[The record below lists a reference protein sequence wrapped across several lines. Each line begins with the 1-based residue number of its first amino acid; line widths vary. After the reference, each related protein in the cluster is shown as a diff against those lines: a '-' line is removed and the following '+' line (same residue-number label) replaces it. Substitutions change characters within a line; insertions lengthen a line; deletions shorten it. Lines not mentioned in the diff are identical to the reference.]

1 MQMNKVKRNTLT
13 GKKFALFAVLAF
25 LAAAAPALAHNSL
38 MYPDRT
44 SAPVGETVD
53 VIASISEPL
62 GVPDFPFYLNER
74 ISYTYGPL
82 KMAVFKGTSAS
93 DLDISYVNI
102 RDGSKKK
109 YTFEEAEAAYLD
121 EKGKSPRD
129 ASYALMSRVFNCDVA
144 TYKVPSAGTLSF
156 AAASSYGTNTVVKS
170 FMKTFVNL
178 TADGEST
185 KARASHFGFDG
196 IELRP
201 VDDLASLKSGGK
213 VRVEALLNGKPQSGV
228 VVYSGYRE
236 IPEAARV
243 SPILEYSE
251 KADPIYHAAV
261 TDQSGVAE
269 LKLPEIPSGATE
281 LKDVYLFTDGH
292 LTVEKVRYR
301 ATVSFSL
308 KK

>member
-1 MQMNKVKRNTLT
+1 MQMNKVMRRTSV
-13 GKKFALFAVLAF
+13 GKKFILLATFTFLVAV
-25 LAAAAPALAHNSL
+25 APAFAHNSL

-44 SAPVGETVD
+44 NVPIGETVD
-53 VIASISEPL
+53 VIATISEPL

-82 KMAVFKGTSAS
+82 KMAVFKGESAA
-93 DLDISYVNI
+93 DLDISYCDI
-102 RDGSKKK
+102 RNGAKKT
-109 YTFEEAEAAYLD
+109 YTFEEAEAAYLN
-121 EKGKSPRD
+121 EKGKSPQD
-129 ASYALMSRVFNCDVA
+129 DSYTLMSRVFNCDVA
-144 TYKVPSAGTLSF
+144 SYKVPSAGTLSF
-156 AAASSYGTNTVVKS
+156 AAASSYGTGTVVKS

-178 TADGEST
+178 TPDGEST

-228 VVYSGYRE
+228 VVYSGYKDLPE
-236 IPEAARV
+236 IARV
-243 SPILEYSE
+243 APILEYSE
-251 KADPIYHAAV
+251 KADPIYYAAV

-292 LTVEKVRYR
+292 LTVEKARYR
-301 ATVSFSL
+301 ATISFTL